1 MRSRLEVLHA
11 LDRPEAL
18 ITEAS
23 QQLGED
29 QQQVEAQ
36 FYLLLGL
43 IEARRFQEAEEKAR
57 AFQKDLGLSSFFWLL
72 KGYIALASDELKA
85 AEASFLE
92 GLKLD
97 PQDADLL
104 AYLGFV
110 QGFLGDLRA
119 SQARFEAL
127 LRQDPLHTQGLSFM
141 ALVYGEVC
149 HRPDLAR
156 QLLHRCL
163 QINPQDATILSLL
176 ADFEALPWHKSR
188 LLRQAL
194 AFNPFDRDARQS
206 LKRLDSAYPRHAI
219 LAGVQLLL
227 AILLHQLPLPTTYW
241 MPVLLGSSCLQAVFL
256 FRHNKH
262 LPGFLLAGLLTF
274 IFFPVQQIDLTRFFI
289 AGGAGALLV
298 LPCYGL
304 HLLLSHFFTAKDK
317 PS

>member
-1 MRSRLEVLHA
+1 MRSRLQVLHA

-18 ITEAS
+18 IKEAS

-43 IEARRFQEAEEKAR
+43 VEAQRFQEAEEKAR

-85 AEASFLE
+85 AESSFLE

-97 PQDADLL
+97 PQDTDLL

-119 SQARFEAL
+119 SQTSFEAL
-127 LRQDPLHTQGLSFM
+127 LREDPLHTQGMSFM

-163 QINPQDATILSLL
+163 QINPQDAAILSLL
-176 ADFEALPWHKSR
+176 ADFEALP
-188 LLRQAL
+188 
-194 AFNPFDRDARQS
+194 
-206 LKRLDSAYPRHAI
+206 
-219 LAGVQLLL
+219 
-227 AILLHQLPLPTTYW
+227 
-241 MPVLLGSSCLQAVFL
+241 
-256 FRHNKH
+256 
-262 LPGFLLAGLLTF
+262 
-274 IFFPVQQIDLTRFFI
+274 
-289 AGGAGALLV
+289 
-298 LPCYGL
+298 
-304 HLLLSHFFTAKDK
+304 
-317 PS
+317 